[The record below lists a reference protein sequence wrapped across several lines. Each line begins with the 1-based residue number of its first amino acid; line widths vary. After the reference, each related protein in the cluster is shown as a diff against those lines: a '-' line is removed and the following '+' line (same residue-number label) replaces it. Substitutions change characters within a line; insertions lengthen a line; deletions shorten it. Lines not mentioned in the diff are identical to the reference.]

1 MRNNGLHLSEAY
13 FSLHSMDL
21 MIRKLGPLYQLE
33 TVATP
38 IKRSGNSDS

>member
-13 FSLHSMDL
+13 FLHSMYL